1 VLGVFKRAR
10 EERIT
15 MKLKETKIAAIL
27 AAVFVLVVISRSAYA
42 ADLTVPHTFSPGT
55 TAKSSEV
62 NENFEAIYS
71 ELNALRKQIGPAPAG
86 TSCATIHV
94 KSSELPSGLYLIQP
108 NSSSQPFPVYC
119 DMTTDGGGW
128 TLVYR
133 QSSDVNAN
141 NFNSIDQVGTL
152 PLTLITE
159 GKLADVTIRAISGA
173 SIPTAIGY
181 RWNIGG
187 FSGTKYH
194 PVSCQYSNNTNA
206 MLTGCDLFTDTYSIS
221 PTYSRAPICDGL
233 AYASAGLKSTK
244 FGGFVGGN
252 VAYTNWNQEGHG
264 IQGDNNCPSWSYTS
278 GSFITIWAK

>member
-1 VLGVFKRAR
+1 
-10 EERIT
+10 
-15 MKLKETKIAAIL
+15 MKFKETKIAAIL
-27 AAVFVLVVISRSAYA
+27 AVVFVLVGSVYA

-55 TAKSSEV
+55 PAKSSEV
-62 NENFEAIYS
+62 NENFAAIYS
-71 ELNALRKQIGPAPAG
+71 ELNALRKQIGTTD
-86 TSCATIHV
+86 TSCAIIHAR
-94 KSSELPSGLYLIQP
+94 SSVLPSGVYSIQP
-108 NSSSQPFPVYC
+108 AGSSQPFPVYC

-159 GKLADVTIRAISGA
+159 GKLADVTIRAISGT

-206 MLTGCDLFTDTYSIS
+206 MLTGCDVFTDTYSIS
-221 PTYSRAPICDGL
+221 PTYSTAPICDGL